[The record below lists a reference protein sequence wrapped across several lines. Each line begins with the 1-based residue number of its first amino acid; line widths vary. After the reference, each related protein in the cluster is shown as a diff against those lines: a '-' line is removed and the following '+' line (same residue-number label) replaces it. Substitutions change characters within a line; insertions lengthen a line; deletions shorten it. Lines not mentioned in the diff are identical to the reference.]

1 MGWKGL
7 EETWGKKE
15 KKKKATFLNSEVR
28 SGCAAGNDS
37 VCC

>member
-1 MGWKGL
+1 MGWNDL
-7 EETWGKKE
+7 EETWRKK

>member
-7 EETWGKKE
+7 EETWK